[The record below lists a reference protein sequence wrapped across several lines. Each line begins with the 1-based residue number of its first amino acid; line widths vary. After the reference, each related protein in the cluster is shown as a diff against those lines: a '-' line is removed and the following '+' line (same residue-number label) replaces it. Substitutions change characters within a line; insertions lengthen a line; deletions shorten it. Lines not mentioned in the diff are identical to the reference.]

1 MTEEKIIT
9 PFELSV
15 LAAMQLVGKAI
26 AMNPHLNIDD
36 LKKDAQ
42 ALMESMPS
50 EPRWVGGDSG
60 IHQAA
65 ISNLLSGVEKVK
77 R

>member
-1 MTEEKIIT
+1 MSEEKIIT
-9 PFELSV
+9 PFELGV

-42 ALMESMPS
+42 ALMESMPN
-50 EPRWVGGDSG
+50 EPQWVGGKSG

-65 ISNLLSGVEKVK
+65 ISNLLSGIEKVK